1 MDNVKRFV
9 FCVLLLVAVFPC
21 QCADIKTVSGEYT
34 FVGDGTQSPVECR
47 RLALEGAKLQALARE
62 FGTIVSQD
70 IFQRETAGS
79 KSDDT
84 YFSSMSSTEVKGE
97 WIADD
102 GDPVYETF
110 FDADG
115 NIVVKCRIRG
125 KARAISNESVDFAAS
140 ILRNGKEAKNA
151 DTSFRAGDDMYL
163 SFLSPVDGYVAAF
176 LVGED
181 MEVYRLLPYG
191 SDNSGQVKVKH
202 GKPYLFFDAASE
214 ETPGRQVDE
223 YRLTASSPVERNSIY
238 VIFSPAP
245 FSLRADS
252 QVNSELPPRQTFRE
266 FSKWLS
272 DSRRHDAKMG
282 VRVMHIEITQ

>member
-1 MDNVKRFV
+1 MDKVKRV
-9 FCVLLLVAVFPC
+9 ILCLLSLVIGLTC
-21 QCADIKTVSGEYT
+21 KCADIKTVTGEYT
-34 FVGDGTQSPVECR
+34 FVGDGTQSPVDCR

-70 IFQRETAGS
+70 IYQRETSGT

-110 FDADG
+110 FDSDG

-140 ILRNGKEAKNA
+140 ILRNGKDARNA
-151 DTSFRAGDDMYL
+151 DTSFRDGDDMYL

-181 MEVYRLLPYG
+181 MDVYRLLPYG

-202 GKPYLFFDAASE
+202 GKTYLFFDAASD

-238 VIFSPAP
+238 VVFSPSP

-252 QVNSELPPRQTFRE
+252 RKNSDLPPRQTFKD

-272 DSRRHDAKMG
+272 DSRRHDTKMG

>member
-97 WIADD
+97 
-102 GDPVYETF
+102 
-110 FDADG
+110 
-115 NIVVKCRIRG
+115 
-125 KARAISNESVDFAAS
+125 
-140 ILRNGKEAKNA
+140 
-151 DTSFRAGDDMYL
+151 
-163 SFLSPVDGYVAAF
+163 
-176 LVGED
+176 
-181 MEVYRLLPYG
+181 
-191 SDNSGQVKVKH
+191 
-202 GKPYLFFDAASE
+202 
-214 ETPGRQVDE
+214 
-223 YRLTASSPVERNSIY
+223 
-238 VIFSPAP
+238 
-245 FSLRADS
+245 
-252 QVNSELPPRQTFRE
+252 
-266 FSKWLS
+266 
-272 DSRRHDAKMG
+272 
-282 VRVMHIEITQ
+282 